1 MFLYAANIGRML
13 LEMRK
18 QNDANLGASNTALL
32 VIDVQNDF
40 CPGGHLAV
48 EAGDTIIG
56 PINQMI
62 AGAQNV
68 VATQDW
74 HPQGH
79 SSFASCHPDKA
90 PFEAIEMHYGV
101 QTLWPDHCIQGT
113 KGAAFHKSLQVDAFQ
128 MIVRKGFRKAI
139 DSYSAFFENDH
150 KTITGLDGYLRNR
163 QIDTLLLV
171 GLATDYCVAFSA
183 LDAASLGYKVAVVM
197 PACRAIDLGGSLAAQ
212 ITAMG
217 DSGIELLDYVPN

>member
-1 MFLYAANIGRML
+1 
-13 LEMRK
+13 MRK

-48 EAGDTIIG
+48 EAGDIVVG

-74 HPQGH
+74 HPHGH
-79 SSFASCHPDKA
+79 SSFASSHPDKV
-90 PFEAIEMHYGV
+90 PFDAIEMPYGT

-113 KGAAFHKSLQVDAFQ
+113 KGAAFHKSLQADAFQ
-128 MIVRKGFRKAI
+128 MIVRKGFRQAI

-163 QIDTLLLV
+163 QIDRLV
-171 GLATDYCVAFSA
+171 LAGLATDYCVAFSA
-183 LDAASLGYKVAVVM
+183 LDAASLG
-197 PACRAIDLGGSLAAQ
+197 
-212 ITAMG
+212 
-217 DSGIELLDYVPN
+217 

>member
-1 MFLYAANIGRML
+1 MR

-48 EAGDTIIG
+48 EAGDIVVG

-62 AGAQNV
+62 AGTQNV

-74 HPQGH
+74 HPHGH
-79 SSFASCHPDKA
+79 SSFASSHPDKA
-90 PFEAIEMHYGV
+90 PFDAIEMPYGT

-113 KGAAFHKSLQVDAFQ
+113 KGAAFHKSLQADAFQ
-128 MIVRKGFRKAI
+128 MIVRKGFRQAI

-163 QIDTLLLV
+163 QIDRLV
-171 GLATDYCVAFSA
+171 LAGLATDYCVAFSA
-183 LDAASLGYKVAVVM
+183 LDAASLGYRVVVVL
-197 PACRAIDLGGSLAAQ
+197 PACRAIDLEGSLAAQ

-217 DSGIELLDYVPN
+217 NAGIELLEYVPN